1 MESNDIYK
9 SALLILNDDSTAF
22 LACMNKGKEHW
33 IMPGGKI
40 EAGETP
46 EDALVREIQEEL
58 ACNLDKESLEHITD
72 YRGPAAGHPGVMV
85 QIKLYRGTMDGE
97 LTASAEI
104 EKLGWLSKED
114 TNNIVAS
121 ETIRTLIIPDLVRR
135 GILK

>member
-1 MESNDIYK
+1 MPTDIHK
-9 SALLILNDDSTAF
+9 SALLILNEDATAF
-22 LACMNKGKEHW
+22 LVSMNKGKEHW

-58 ACNLDKESLEHITD
+58 ACDLDKESLEHITD
-72 YRGPAAGHPGVMV
+72 YVGPAAGMPGVMV
-85 QIKLYRGTMDGE
+85 HIKLYAGTING
-97 LTASAEI
+97 TPTPNAEI

-114 TNNIVAS
+114 IGNMVAS
-121 ETIRTLIIPDLVRR
+121 ETIRTLIIPDLVKR